1 MTAFFLQQLINGLT
15 LGAVYGLIAIGYT
28 MVYGIIGMI
37 NFAHGEVY
45 MVSAYLCA
53 IGLALLS
60 FFGIHSFPL
69 LIFATLV
76 FTIVVTGVYGWAIER
91 IAYRPLRNSTRLAP
105 LISAIGMSLILQN
118 YVQLSQGPNQQGIP
132 TLLSGALRMT
142 VGDGVVQI
150 TWTKVFI
157 LVAALVGM
165 LILTW
170 IIQYTRLGRICRATQ
185 QDRRMAAILGINTD
199 RVISLVFVIGA
210 AMAGLAGVLVT
221 MNYGTFD
228 FYIGFIIGIKAF
240 TAAVLGGIGSLP
252 GAMLGGLLLGV
263 AEAQF
268 AGLVNSDYKDV
279 FSFALL
285 VAILVAWLSLFL
297 APQGINQFALL
308 LNKQDTLTEFDT
320 LVPGRF
326 QAMRDG
332 TRVTYTEELSKDR
345 GELAG
350 IFISQKDLNSS
361 NQERGISIL
370 VAEKGT
376 QNIQADGSRY
386 LILHNGYR
394 YDGNPGQA
402 NYRAI
407 QYDTYG
413 VMLPKPE
420 ASSEVSERDAVPT
433 ADLFGSDN
441 PRYQA
446 ELQWRLSTPLLVFVV
461 TLLAVPLSRVNP
473 RQGRFLKL
481 LPAILLYM
489 GYLALLIAVRGQLD
503 KGKIPMANGLWW
515 VHGLFLAIGLL
526 LFYWEPLRLKL
537 ASSRAGREVA
547 HG

>member
-1 MTAFFLQQLINGLT
+1 
-15 LGAVYGLIAIGYT
+15 
-28 MVYGIIGMI
+28 MI

-60 FFGIHSFPL
+60 FFGIHPFPL

-91 IAYRPLRNSTRLAP
+91 IAYRPLRKLDAAGAADLGYRNVADPAELCPAEP
-105 LISAIGMSLILQN
+105 
-118 YVQLSQGPNQQGIP
+118 GPNQQGIP

-165 LILTW
+165 LTLTW

-285 VAILVAWLSLFL
+285 VAILIFARRGCWDVRWWPRSKEALWVNLRASL
-297 APQGINQFALL
+297 
-308 LNKQDTLTEFDT
+308 
-320 LVPGRF
+320 
-326 QAMRDG
+326 
-332 TRVTYTEELSKDR
+332 
-345 GELAG
+345 
-350 IFISQKDLNSS
+350 
-361 NQERGISIL
+361 RGIS
-370 VAEKGT
+370 K
-376 QNIQADGSRY
+376 SR
-386 LILHNGYR
+386 
-394 YDGNPGQA
+394 
-402 NYRAI
+402 
-407 QYDTYG
+407 
-413 VMLPKPE
+413 
-420 ASSEVSERDAVPT
+420 
-433 ADLFGSDN
+433 
-441 PRYQA
+441 
-446 ELQWRLSTPLLVFVV
+446 
-461 TLLAVPLSRVNP
+461 
-473 RQGRFLKL
+473 
-481 LPAILLYM
+481 
-489 GYLALLIAVRGQLD
+489 
-503 KGKIPMANGLWW
+503 
-515 VHGLFLAIGLL
+515 
-526 LFYWEPLRLKL
+526 
-537 ASSRAGREVA
+537 
-547 HG
+547 